1 MGKLKLAMGL
11 HKSRFKKYLT
21 TFSYASLFEVKLI
34 GLTSFLCSVGNMSME
49 TFFTS
54 LWSWKLATIASE
66 HKRMD
71 FPVARTFCFDDF
83 TEVGY

>member
-11 HKSRFKKYLT
+11 HKSKFRKYLT
-21 TFSYASLFEVKLI
+21 TFSYASLFEVRLI
-34 GLTSFLCSVGNMSME
+34 GLTSFLCSVGNISMAI
-49 TFFTS
+49 FFSS

-66 HKRMD
+66 DKRMD
-71 FPVARTFCFDDF
+71 FPVPGIFCFDDF